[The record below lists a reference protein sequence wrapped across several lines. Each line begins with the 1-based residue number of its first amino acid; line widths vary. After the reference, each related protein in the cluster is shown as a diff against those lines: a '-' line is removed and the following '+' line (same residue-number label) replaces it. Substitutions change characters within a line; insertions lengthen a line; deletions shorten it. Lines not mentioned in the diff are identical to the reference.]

1 MTTGDECIG
10 VFGEEGCDNISVLKE
25 QQINS
30 EHHHSAMVNMQ
41 VSEKAKEWFRRKP
54 YEIRSGA
61 SGQEH
66 IKSVSSITTRD
77 SEAKK
82 GY

>member
-1 MTTGDECIG
+1 MTANHDRVG

-61 SGQEH
+61 SGQ
-66 IKSVSSITTRD
+66 KD
-77 SEAKK
+77 SK
-82 GY
+82 

>member
-1 MTTGDECIG
+1 MTTNNDCVG
-10 VFGEEGCDNISVLKE
+10 VFGEEGCDNIGVSKE

-41 VSEKAKEWFRRKP
+41 VSEKAKERFRRKP

-61 SGQEH
+61 GGQEN
-66 IKSVSSITTRD
+66 IKSVSSI
-77 SEAKK
+77 SEGNTETQKRH
-82 GY
+82 

>member
-1 MTTGDECIG
+1 MTTGDECVG
-10 VFGEEGCDNISVLKE
+10 VFGEEGCDIIGVSKE

-61 SGQEH
+61 GG
-66 IKSVSSITTRD
+66 TD
-77 SEAKK
+77 SNNRERAEERIS
-82 GY
+82 

>member
-30 EHHHSAMVNMQ
+30 EHHHSAMVSMQ

-61 SGQEH
+61 GGQ
-66 IKSVSSITTRD
+66 KD
-77 SEAKK
+77 SK
-82 GY
+82 